1 MAVLTR
7 AQETTRAEL
16 NRLEQST
23 LARVFRE
30 ELWEDDGCATLTTAR
45 SGACGMVSVSELLFK
60 TFKAGRGRLIK
71 CFLDEEQVAEAA
83 ITLVVLLAAWPL
95 MRTNRRPLR

>member
-1 MAVLTR
+1 
-7 AQETTRAEL
+7 
-16 NRLEQST
+16 
-23 LARVFRE
+23 
-30 ELWEDDGCATLTTAR
+30 
-45 SGACGMVSVSELLFK
+45 MVSVSELLFK